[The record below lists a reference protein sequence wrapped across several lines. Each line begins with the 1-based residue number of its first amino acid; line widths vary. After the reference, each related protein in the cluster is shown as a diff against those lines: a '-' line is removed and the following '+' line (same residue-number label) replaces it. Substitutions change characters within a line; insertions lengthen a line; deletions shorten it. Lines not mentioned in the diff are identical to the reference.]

1 MRSYECAVI
10 FAPGSSEDV
19 LVESVR
25 KYTGVIAAEGG
36 EMTGVEPWGKRK
48 LAYELEHNSEGHYY
62 FFKFRAGDG
71 VLGELGRQLRI
82 DESVIRH
89 MTIRDERAKGDEPS
103 VAADKVETLKTSEP
117 REA

>member
-10 FAPGSSEDV
+10 FAPGSSEEV
-19 LVESVR
+19 LVDSVR

-36 EMTGVEPWGKRK
+36 DMTGVETWGKRK
-48 LAYELEHNSEGHYY
+48 LAYEIQHNAEGHYY
-62 FFKFRAGDG
+62 FFKFRAGDK
-71 VLGELGRQLRI
+71 VLGELRRQLRI

-89 MTIRDERAKGDEPS
+89 MTIRDERATGEEP
-103 VAADKVETLKTSEP
+103 VIAVDKVEVLKTSEP